1 MSIYADVDRL
11 QLDVR
16 QLEVRLRISLF
27 SFGVFWAFSR
37 ETSRGAGR
45 FVEDACGVQAIR
57 LCVAFACVQ

>member
-16 QLEVRLRISLF
+16 QLEVRLRICLF
-27 SFGVFWAFSR
+27 VRVFWAFSR